1 MKKAETAT
9 TKKEKEVKEQE
20 VKSTLPEDIEYLK
33 VINDLKRKHRR
44 IYETEIAGEKV
55 LWRPLKRSEYKQV
68 VNMEF
73 PEDYTEADRAF
84 DRETYIAKTFI
95 LYPGPEIIEDIAWAA
110 EIITELCMDKSGF
123 TDSRFAESKEV

>member
-1 MKKAETAT
+1 
-9 TKKEKEVKEQE
+9 
-20 VKSTLPEDIEYLK
+20 
-33 VINDLKRKHRR
+33 
-44 IYETEIAGEKV
+44 
-55 LWRPLKRSEYKQV
+55 
-68 VNMEF
+68 MEF

-84 DRETYIAKTFI
+84 DRETYIAKTVI